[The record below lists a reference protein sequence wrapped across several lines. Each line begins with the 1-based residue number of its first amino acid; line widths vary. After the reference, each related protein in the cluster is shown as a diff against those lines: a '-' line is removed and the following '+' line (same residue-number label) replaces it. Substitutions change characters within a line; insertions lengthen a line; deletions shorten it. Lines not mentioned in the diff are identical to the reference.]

1 MNETPLKYFFGYMRL
16 TSIQQ
21 LEYQGVVN
29 YIGLH
34 VWILALGSIYLGD
47 KFDIFAWQW

>member
-1 MNETPLKYFFGYMRL
+1 MRL

-21 LEYQGVVN
+21 LEDLGVVS

-34 VWILALGSIYLGD
+34 VWTLAPGIIYHCAKNEVLH
-47 KFDIFAWQW
+47 